1 MKKLI
6 LMVFVLISYLANANN
21 DENSSMD
28 LLKNF
33 KDKKNIE
40 FLTSEQKDELLIL
53 RKEYFSK
60 LQVIQEEEKKLRKVA
75 NEYMMK
81 NEEEKYEETH
91 DKMNSLKIKKE
102 IIKENYRKK
111 IEEILEETG
120 RIKSKEL

>member
-6 LMVFVLISYLANANN
+6 LMFFVLISCLANAND

-81 NEEEKYEETH
+81 NEEGKYEEIH

-120 RIKSKEL
+120 RIK

>member
-6 LMVFVLISYLANANN
+6 LMFFVLISCLANAND

-53 RKEYFSK
+53 RKEYFSE
-60 LQVIQEEEKKLRKVA
+60 LQDIQEEEKKLRKVA

-81 NEEEKYEETH
+81 NEEGKYEEIH

-120 RIKSKEL
+120 RIK

>member
-81 NEEEKYEETH
+81 NEEGKYEETH

-120 RIKSKEL
+120 RIK

>member
-6 LMVFVLISYLANANN
+6 LMFFVLISCLANANDN
-21 DENSSMD
+21 ENSSMD

-81 NEEEKYEETH
+81 NEEGKYEEIH

-120 RIKSKEL
+120 RIK